1 MAGYLKEKFR
11 HHQVLNSTFVQ
22 FLTRHMADQLAIGL
36 KTSVDHLKKEV
47 IKLKGGKATV
57 SLNIFNKLDSTKVSA
72 LIRLINLN
80 TRE

>member
-11 HHQVLNSTFVQ
+11 HHQALNSTFVR

-36 KTSVDHLKKEV
+36 KTSVDHLKKE
-47 IKLKGGKATV
+47 ISKLKSGKATV
-57 SLNIFNKLDSTKVSA
+57 SLDTFNKLDGKVSA
-72 LIRLINLN
+72 LIRLNNLK